1 MSIRTAAILSPGEMG
16 HAVGQLL
23 REHELRVVTCL
34 AGRSAR
40 TRALAA
46 KAGISDVPTM
56 EELVAQADVILSI
69 TVSDAAPALC
79 QQVADAIRAT
89 KANVLF
95 AECNAIAPQTARRLE
110 PIITKAGG
118 RFVDASIIGG
128 PPRNGSSPHLYASG
142 PHAVE
147 FEQMREF
154 ALDVRNLGPE
164 IGLAS
169 GIKMCYAAMTKGS
182 AALFAQLL
190 LAAERMGLRESLLEE
205 VRHSPLTTYQRME
218 RWVPEAPANARRW
231 VSEMQEIEATFRH
244 LGLTP
249 YLFQGVADMYRFM
262 GGTPLGEEKP
272 ETLDQGRTLQETIRI
287 LAAYLEPE
295 AP

>member
-1 MSIRTAAILSPGEMG
+1 MG

-46 KAGISDVPTM
+46 KAGITDVPTM

-89 KANVLF
+89 TANVLF
-95 AECNAIAPQTARRLE
+95 AECNAIAPQMARRLE
-110 PIITKAGG
+110 PIIANAGG

-128 PPRNGSSPHLYASG
+128 PPKGGRSPHFYASG

-154 ALDVRNLGPE
+154 GIDVRNLGPE
-164 IGLAS
+164 VGQAS

-190 LAAERMGLRESLLEE
+190 LAAERMDLLEPLLE
-205 VRHSPLTTYQRME
+205 QVRRSPMTTYQRME
-218 RWVPEAPANARRW
+218 SWIPEAPANANRW
-231 VSEMQEIEATFRH
+231 VSEMQEIEATFQH

-272 ETLDQGRTLQETIRI
+272 ETLDQARTLQETIHK
-287 LAAYLEPE
+287 LAAYLQP
-295 AP
+295 PPS